1 MATNKNAANA
11 LMKLKTSKAP
21 NTKTPKKRKVETPII
36 NELKRLARVEN
47 FIKSIRPKKPT
58 NNTNKKKAASKFLES
73 AFTPR
78 KNVKK

>member
-11 LMKLKTSKAP
+11 LMKLR
-21 NTKTPKKRKVETPII
+21 TPKKRKAETPKKRKAETPIM

-47 FIKSIRPKKPT
+47 FIKSIRSKKPK
-58 NNTNKKKAASKFLES
+58 NNTNKKKAASNFLKS